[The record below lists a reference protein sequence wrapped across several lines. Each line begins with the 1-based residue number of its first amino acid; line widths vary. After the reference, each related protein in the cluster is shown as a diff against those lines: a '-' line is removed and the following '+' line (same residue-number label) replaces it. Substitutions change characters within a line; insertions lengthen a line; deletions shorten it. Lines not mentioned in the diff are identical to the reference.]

1 MTSDEISE
9 KHEFSVSMFRGR
21 ERVVSALRWQ
31 MSSDQVYSISLD
43 GPDGPDGPVAGG
55 GSDLFQALQEIRL
68 EVEPQGW
75 LLAVQGARKDTYAS
89 GMVRDMLGARRVYVI
104 QAGRQAERAH
114 LVDIFAE
121 AAVES
126 LGTVEQQ
133 KAFYREWRR
142 SLKR

>member
-43 GPDGPDGPVAGG
+43 GPDGPVAGG

-75 LLAVQGARKDTYAS
+75 LLAVQGPAKTPMRVEWCETWLAHDVS
-89 GMVRDMLGARRVYVI
+89 MLFR
-104 QAGRQAERAH
+104 
-114 LVDIFAE
+114 LV
-121 AAVES
+121 
-126 LGTVEQQ
+126 G
-133 KAFYREWRR
+133 RR
-142 SLKR
+142 SERTLWISSPRRR